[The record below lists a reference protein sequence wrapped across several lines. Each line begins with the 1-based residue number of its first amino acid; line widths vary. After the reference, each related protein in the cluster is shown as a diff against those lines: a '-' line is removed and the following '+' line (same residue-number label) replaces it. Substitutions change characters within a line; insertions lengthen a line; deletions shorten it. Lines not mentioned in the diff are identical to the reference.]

1 MHTSDYYAPDSY
13 PGNKGLQ
20 FRWKRLHPDLGSDR
34 DEVRF
39 GEWNE
44 LKIGGMNM
52 GRGRDTARTGRNE
65 LVTNEKRV

>member
-1 MHTSDYYAPDSY
+1 MTHTSDYYAPDSY

-20 FRWKRLHPDLGSDR
+20 FRWKRLHSDLGSDR

-44 LKIGGMNM
+44 LKI
-52 GRGRDTARTGRNE
+52 DWRNE
-65 LVTNEKRV
+65 QGKRQRYCEDRT